1 MFQFCNGFL
10 NREAFCGSMILF
22 LCVFFLLKLDDRD
35 FRLCIR
41 KFPREYL
48 LSTVLFFKVSI
59 FPDQPAYIVLKIQ
72 LSIFRYINSEIL
84 HSYTVFPAIQQP
96 FNASCTLI
104 SDGTYR
110 IFKTPKMLSVGP
122 YTKKKK
128 TISRPTLWLVL

>member
-22 LCVFFLLKLDDRD
+22 LCGFFLLKLDDRD

-41 KFPREYL
+41 KFAREYL
-48 LSTVLFFKVSI
+48 LSTMLFFKVSI

-96 FNASCTLI
+96 FNASCILI
-104 SDGTYR
+104 SDGTLHIGFLKPLRYYLWVHIR
-110 IFKTPKMLSVGP
+110 
-122 YTKKKK
+122 KKQYPV
-128 TISRPTLWLVL
+128 RYWLVL